1 MDSPERAPIEEP
13 ERAPIEE
20 MVSRIFPSEKESFVR
35 VLLDGRVDTTSLEPF
50 PRLTGGR
57 IAQVEELFGQLRSRE
72 RSGTGVEH
80 LRDWDLLST
89 PIDWPTPLLARVMR
103 QVGGADASAAL
114 SAIAHLALGVRLI
127 RSFGTESQLAAFE
140 KTSKALCAFAL
151 TEASPGS
158 DVSRIQTL
166 AEPNGEGY
174 TLTGT
179 KHWVTNGLWAT
190 HFIVVARTASP
201 RPANKPK
208 LTAFLVEAGPGV
220 DVIRV
225 DSDVLTGAGVA
236 EVRFNDVRLSEKDVL
251 GSVGK
256 GFRVVMAGLSEA
268 RLFVGA
274 AVLGACI
281 RAFNDTLR
289 RVGDRRA
296 FGRAVGKFP
305 SVQSR
310 ISGMLSE
317 ILAME
322 SLVHG
327 VAGLSES
334 GKPVDP
340 VERGVVRLAVATSS
354 ARVLD
359 AARELHGAAAYAGDV
374 ANTRAWA
381 DARALTLLDGSD
393 LALESYI
400 ALEGTRE
407 IRHRFQRL
415 SESSDLLTRVDAATS
430 LLVDKARSRFRRAS
444 GKAVP
449 GVEIEKLYEYAA
461 RLGAAV
467 DEAVRRHGTEL
478 VERQHVQS
486 RFARIVAELSTWSA
500 LSARVKSEIE
510 HSGAIGSRRMVE
522 VAAVWV
528 HDAKL
533 RIEALLSMVEDNNDV
548 ARDTVAVRAYSDKG
562 YPFDIF

>member
-1 MDSPERAPIEEP
+1 MN
-13 ERAPIEE
+13 
-20 MVSRIFPSEKESFVR
+20 EKELAGESFVR
-35 VLLDGRVDTTSLEPF
+35 VLLDGRVDTSSLVPF
-50 PRLTGGR
+50 PRLSGGR
-57 IAQVEELFGQLRSRE
+57 IAQVDDLLSQLRAGGGEGS
-72 RSGTGVEH
+72 GVEH
-80 LRDWDLLST
+80 LRDWELLKR
-89 PIDWPTPLLARVMR
+89 PIDWPTPLLARVIR

-127 RSFGTESQLAAFE
+127 RSWGTAEQLATFE
-140 KTSKALCAFAL
+140 QTPKSLCAFAL

-166 AEPNGEGY
+166 AEPTGDGY
-174 TLTGT
+174 TLNGT

-208 LTAFLVEAGPGV
+208 LTAFLVKAGPGV
-220 DVIRV
+220 EVTRV
-225 DSDVLTGAGVA
+225 DSDVLPGAGVA
-236 EVRFNDVRLSEKDVL
+236 EVRFTDVQLSEKDVL
-251 GSVGK
+251 GVVGK

-281 RAFNDTLR
+281 RAFNDTIS
-289 RVGDRRA
+289 RVAERRA
-296 FGRAVGKFP
+296 FGRSVGKFP

-310 ISGMLSE
+310 IAGMLSE

-327 VAGLSES
+327 VAGLAES
-334 GKPVDP
+334 GRPVDP

-354 ARVLD
+354 ARVFD

-374 ANTRAWA
+374 VSTRAWA

-400 ALEGTRE
+400 VLEGTRE
-407 IRHRFQRL
+407 LRHRFQRL
-415 SESSDLLTRVDAATS
+415 SDSTDVLNRVDAATS
-430 LLVDKARSRFRRAS
+430 LLVDKARNHFRRAT
-444 GKAVP
+444 GKKVP
-449 GVEIEKLYEYAA
+449 GVEISKLHEYAA

-467 DEAVRRHGTEL
+467 DDAVRRHGTEL

-500 LSARVKSEIE
+500 LAARVQSEVE
-510 HSGAIGSRRMVE
+510 RAGEVGSRRMVE

-528 HDAKL
+528 HDAKY
-533 RIEALLSMVEDNNDV
+533 RVEGLLSLVEDNNDL
-548 ARDTVAVRAYSDKG
+548 ARDAVAARAYGDRG